1 MPRAS
6 SMKWTEILKD
16 AVSNL
21 LPPAQFL
28 FTYLAAIPKKD
39 PKDKRGIG
47 VLPTPIRILGRLLRP
62 IYADYDR
69 NNTDLGDTAIA
80 SGNLVRST
88 YERHALAE
96 AIALTH
102 GYSMAILWDLK
113 SFFDSVKTY
122 IALWRMTERDWD
134 PAIILIAMWSHR
146 APQIVIYAK
155 AASPICHIVAHS
167 IVAGCTSST
176 SIARAVLPSLKELHL
191 THLPTHLKAAT
202 ALYRHVDDIFQ
213 ITWAPN
219 LVTLLQQTANDALRL
234 GEALLGLQLTISD
247 KTKAVSRHPKAA
259 ASIARGLRNAGMQV
273 KASPNGLDCGVLFT
287 GGATPNKTHQQERI
301 GTARRRAT
309 RTAKACKFDQRAT
322 ALATGGV
329 QPTQAYG
336 AAALGTPFAVAK
348 QMRTNMAAVLYG
360 GTAQACPMSLIRLK
374 IGAKHDPVVRIAA
387 EAIENWTHLLRQ
399 SSDTR
404 TLLRKAWIA
413 IHWTTHARPLAA
425 HTNGPTSGTIHWIV
439 QA

>member
-1 MPRAS
+1 
-6 SMKWTEILKD
+6 
-16 AVSNL
+16 
-21 LPPAQFL
+21 
-28 FTYLAAIPKKD
+28 
-39 PKDKRGIG
+39 
-47 VLPTPIRILGRLLRP
+47 
-62 IYADYDR
+62 
-69 NNTDLGDTAIA
+69 
-80 SGNLVRST
+80 
-88 YERHALAE
+88 
-96 AIALTH
+96 
-102 GYSMAILWDLK
+102 
-113 SFFDSVKTY
+113 
-122 IALWRMTERDWD
+122 MTERDWD

-146 APQIVIYAK
+146 APMIVIYAR
-155 AASPICHIVAHS
+155 AASPICHTVAHP

-360 GTAQACPMSLIRLK
+360 GTAQACPMSLIHLK

-399 SSDTR
+399 STSDTR